1 MGFPTEGLTPEIDK
15 AESPLD
21 QLVAAVLSSPKY
33 RSVCADFIKYIGA
46 RELSKRRSLKEAI
59 KATKNKLHQVGGA
72 YLGSRMEYT
81 AWLQEL
87 KAARTDPMALRAAC
101 ARIMAHHASTR
112 ERLPIL
118 DRFYTTALA
127 DLAPV
132 HSVLDVA
139 CGLNP
144 LAIPWMPL
152 ARDAVYCACDIYQD
166 MADFLNQF
174 LALISVRGRVSVC
187 DVIQYNLADTG
198 DLTQR
203 VQVAF
208 VLKTIPCLEQV
219 DRSASLRLLDA
230 LNAEHML
237 VSFPRHS
244 LGGHDVGMTSTYA
257 ARFEKLIASRGWPI
271 QRFDFATE
279 LAYLVTKTPASDR

>member
-1 MGFPTEGLTPEIDK
+1 MPGAEK

-33 RSVCADFIKYIGA
+33 RNVCADFIRYIGA
-46 RELSKRRSLKEAI
+46 RELARRRGLKEAI

-72 YLGSRMEYT
+72 YLERRMEYT

-87 KAARTDPMALRAAC
+87 RTAQADPAALRAAC
-101 ARIMAHHASTR
+101 ARMMAHHASTR

-118 DRFYTTALA
+118 DRFYATALA
-127 DLAPV
+127 EIAPV

-152 ARDAVYCACDIYQD
+152 ADDAVYYACDIYQD
-166 MADFLNQF
+166 MVDFLNEF
-174 LALISVRGRVSVC
+174 LALISVRGRVSAC
-187 DVIQYNLADTG
+187 DVIQQSPAATG
-198 DLTQR
+198 DLAR
-203 VQVAF
+203 PVEVAF
-208 VLKTIPCLEQV
+208 VLKAIPCLEQV
-219 DRSASLRLLDA
+219 EQSAGLRLLDA
-230 LNAEHML
+230 LKADHVL
-237 VSFPRHS
+237 VSFPVYS
-244 LGGHDVGMTSTYA
+244 LGGRDVGMASAYA
-257 ARFEKLIASRGWPI
+257 ARFEELAISRGWPI

-279 LAYLVTKTPASDR
+279 LAYLITKTPASSR